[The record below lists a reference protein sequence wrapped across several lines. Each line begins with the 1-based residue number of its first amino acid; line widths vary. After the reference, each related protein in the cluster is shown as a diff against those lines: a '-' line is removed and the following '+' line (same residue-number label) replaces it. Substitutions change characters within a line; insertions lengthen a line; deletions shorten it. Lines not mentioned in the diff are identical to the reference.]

1 MPAAVAVLAVAP
13 LAAPVE
19 APTAIRPPPA
29 AGPPPPPVAGAVGA
43 AGAGAAGAG
52 AAGAAVERG
61 APSPMPGAVGY
72 GPRIVPGEAVVAG
85 AVVAGAAAPCAAGDA
100 CVAGEAA
107 CATGTARAGGA
118 GRSFGSGKLF
128 TVGAFSQVSLP
139 GSSSQRRVGEAGA
152 ATAGGR
158 GEGARFGATA
168 GARGDCN
175 LAAAVGAGAAGP
187 AGARGAAGAFGTVG
201 EETAGGRAAPTGRAG
216 APAAG
221 VGAGPCAGVTPRR
234 ASRGSLTSPGS
245 LIPAPHANGV
255 VAESASAQFAREC
268 QVVLDDG
275 AHVASCLR
283 RMRTNQG
290 PTSRRRRARCLT
302 YQSAGE
308 LFALR
313 AVKI

>member
-13 LAAPVE
+13 LAAPVG
-19 APTAIRPPPA
+19 APTAGRPPPT
-29 AGPPPPPVAGAVGA
+29 AGPPPPPVAGAGA
-43 AGAGAAGAG
+43 AGD
-52 AAGAAVERG
+52 AVERG

-72 GPRIVPGEAVVAG
+72 GPRIVPGEAVMAG

-128 TVGAFSQVSLP
+128 TVGALSQISLP

-158 GEGARFGATA
+158 GEGATFGATA

-175 LAAAVGAGAAGP
+175 LAAAGGAGAAGP
-187 AGARGAAGAFGTVG
+187 AGARGAAGVFGTVG

-283 RMRTNQG
+283 RMRTNHG

-302 YQSAGE
+302 YQSARE
-308 LFALR
+308 LFALG
-313 AVKI
+313 AVKT

>member
-13 LAAPVE
+13 LAAPVG
-19 APTAIRPPPA
+19 APTAGRPPPT
-29 AGPPPPPVAGAVGA
+29 AGPPPPPVAGVG
-43 AGAGAAGAG
+43 AGAGAAG

-72 GPRIVPGEAVVAG
+72 GPRIVPGEAVMAG

-221 VGAGPCAGVTPRR
+221 VGAGPCAAVTPRR

-283 RMRTNQG
+283 RMRTIHG

-302 YQSAGE
+302 CQSARE
-308 LFALR
+308 LFALG
-313 AVKI
+313 AVKT